1 MNANVKKIMII
12 AVLLCVFFVTFF
24 SVKYFHVS
32 RETSLTIALVIL
44 SLVILL
50 QTFVKNPKEHYRN
63 TDEKPRVSKY
73 SSLSRYNV

>member
-12 AVLLCVFFVTFF
+12 AVLLCVFFGTFF

-44 SLVILL
+44 SFVILL
-50 QTFVKNPKEHYRN
+50 QTFVKNSKEHY
-63 TDEKPRVSKY
+63 DEKPRVYKY
-73 SSLSRYNV
+73 SSLSRYQ